1 MTGKKLIISPKSKQR
16 EARVAKMRFKI
27 DTYKDA
33 IAYIDEKSKLGSV
46 PGLDSVTELLKR
58 LGNPQDNVRCLHIA
72 GTNGKGSVFAFVQTA
87 LTKGGYR
94 VGRYVSPTVVTYL
107 ERFQL
112 SENGKICYMP
122 KEHFTEILKKV
133 ALEVSDM
140 EDEGLNSPTAFEIE
154 TAVAYLYFAK
164 ENVDFALI
172 ECGMGGRLDATNVLS
187 HPYLSV
193 ISSISLDHMQF
204 LGDTLEKIAYE
215 KAGIIKENGV
225 CISAP
230 QEKCVEAVLR
240 DVCREKNAQ
249 LIMADKSQLKCREMG
264 VDGTDFNYKGEAYT
278 LSMLGEYQ
286 LVNAA
291 LAIEVLKYIKRCEE
305 PPVVS
310 APISVCGE
318 NVSSGLTVQVIK
330 AGLAE
335 TVWQGR
341 FTIKSR
347 KPLIIVDGAH
357 NEAAW
362 NMLAETLKKYF
373 ANKKFVFITGVLKDK
388 EYEKMADILSPLM
401 KYAVA
406 ITPDNP
412 RGLKKEILQKLLTD
426 RGVSC
431 ETADDA
437 KVAYQKAYD
446 WIYAHGDEDTGIV
459 VCGSLSFLSEY
470 LESE

>member
-1 MTGKKLIISPKSKQR
+1 MNIN
-16 EARVAKMRFKI
+16 I
-27 DTYKDA
+27 DTYKSA
-33 IAYIDEKSKLGSV
+33 MAYIDEKSKLGSV
-46 PGLDSVTELLKR
+46 PGLDSITELLKR
-58 LGNPQDNVRCLHIA
+58 LGNPQEDVRCLHIA

-87 LTKGGYR
+87 LTKSGYR
-94 VGRYVSPTVVTYL
+94 VGRYVSPTLFTYL

-122 KEHFTEILKKV
+122 EERFTEILKKV
-133 ALEVSDM
+133 ALAISDM
-140 EDEGLNSPTAFEIE
+140 EDEGLNSPTVFEIE
-154 TAVAYLYFAK
+154 TVVAYLYFAK
-164 ENVDFALI
+164 KNVDFALI
-172 ECGMGGRLDATNVLS
+172 ECGMGGRLDATNVLT

-230 QEKCVEAVLR
+230 QEKCAEAVLR

-249 LIMADKSQLKCREMG
+249 LILVDKSQIRCSEMG
-264 VDGTDFNYKGEAYT
+264 VGGTVFTYKGEEYT

-291 LAIEVLKYIKRCEE
+291 LAIEVLQYVKNRMNN
-305 PPVVS
+305 
-310 APISVCGE
+310 ISLYENCLTDGE
-318 NVSSGLTVQVIK
+318 SVTAKKDIDIK
-330 AGLAE
+330 ASLAE
-335 TVWQGR
+335 TIWPGR

-362 NMLAETLKKYF
+362 NMLAETLKKHF

-388 EYEKMADILSPLM
+388 AYGKMADILSPLM

-406 ITPDNP
+406 ITPNNP

-431 ETADDA
+431 ETADNA
-437 KVAYQKAYD
+437 KAAYQKAYD